1 MEKRIPSVPLITCD
15 PYFSVWSPADHLY
28 DKDTC
33 HWTGRAK
40 PIKGVIKI
48 DGKTYRFMGAGEEEI
63 LLQKKFEIT
72 STTSSYIME
81 GAGIRLHIDFF
92 TPLLLTDK
100 QLVSRPTSYIDWC
113 VESLDKEDHSVILMW
128 EFGEELCHHSKE
140 HEPLV
145 GGNSLENKVRISWM
159 GREQQPLLSHSGDAV
174 SIDWGYFYVASKEAS
189 TVKALYEKESSS
201 IKAVAEVTV
210 TQAEPY
216 EEYLVAA
223 YDDVASIVY
232 FGEILKGYWTK
243 FYSSVRE
250 AIEASVKEY
259 YLLKEK
265 CALLDERMKKLE
277 EQLLG
282 EEYAFLCAV
291 AYRQSIAAHKLVCD
305 GEGNLL
311 FFSKECD
318 SNGCIGT
325 VDISYPSSPL
335 FFLFD
340 TEYVKAMLRPVFKF
354 SQMPVWGYEFA
365 PHDVGRYPYANGQV
379 YGVKEEFGY
388 SEPHNGKVFP
398 AYYMYPA
405 GSDIYKESM
414 QMPVEECGNMLI
426 LCAEI
431 TEEDGNTDFVKPYM
445 EILEKWSGYLLI
457 HGENPGEQL
466 CTDDFA
472 GHLAYNTNLSI
483 KAIMGIEAY
492 SRILKVAGKQE
503 ESVWYHD
510 KAVMM
515 AKDWQKRAS
524 VEDHTKLTFD
534 KKESWSLKYNL
545 IWDRIWNSGLFEKE
559 IYEKEIDYYLGKI
572 NQYGIPLDNRATYT
586 KSDWILWVVALSD
599 DREKQEKFLK
609 PLVKYLQETP
619 SRNPF
624 SDWFDTITACEVHFH
639 NRTVQ
644 GGLFMPLLLQ
654 KRR

>member
-1 MEKRIPSVPLITCD
+1 M
-15 PYFSVWSPADHLY
+15 
-28 DKDTC
+28 
-33 HWTGRAK
+33 
-40 PIKGVIKI
+40 
-48 DGKTYRFMGAGEEEI
+48 
-63 LLQKKFEIT
+63 
-72 STTSSYIME
+72 
-81 GAGIRLHIDFF
+81 
-92 TPLLLTDK
+92 
-100 QLVSRPTSYIDWC
+100 
-113 VESLDKEDHSVILMW
+113 
-128 EFGEELCHHSKE
+128 
-140 HEPLV
+140 
-145 GGNSLENKVRISWM
+145 
-159 GREQQPLLSHSGDAV
+159 
-174 SIDWGYFYVASKEAS
+174 
-189 TVKALYEKESSS
+189 
-201 IKAVAEVTV
+201 
-210 TQAEPY
+210 
-216 EEYLVAA
+216 
-223 YDDVASIVY
+223 
-232 FGEILKGYWTK
+232 
-243 FYSSVRE
+243 
-250 AIEASVKEY
+250 
-259 YLLKEK
+259 
-265 CALLDERMKKLE
+265 
-277 EQLLG
+277 
-282 EEYAFLCAV
+282 
-291 AYRQSIAAHKLVCD
+291 
-305 GEGNLL
+305 
-311 FFSKECD
+311 
-318 SNGCIGT
+318 
-325 VDISYPSSPL
+325 
-335 FFLFD
+335 
-340 TEYVKAMLRPVFKF
+340 
-354 SQMPVWGYEFA
+354 
-365 PHDVGRYPYANGQV
+365 
-379 YGVKEEFGY
+379 
-388 SEPHNGKVFP
+388 FP

-405 GSDIYKESM
+405 GSDIYQESM

-445 EILEKWSGYLLI
+445 EILEKWAGYLLI

-492 SRILKVAGKQE
+492 SRILKAAGKQE

-510 KAVMM
+510 KAAMM

-545 IWDRIWNSGLFEKE
+545 VWDRIWNSGLFEKE

-644 GGLFMPLLLQ
+644 GGLFMPLLLR